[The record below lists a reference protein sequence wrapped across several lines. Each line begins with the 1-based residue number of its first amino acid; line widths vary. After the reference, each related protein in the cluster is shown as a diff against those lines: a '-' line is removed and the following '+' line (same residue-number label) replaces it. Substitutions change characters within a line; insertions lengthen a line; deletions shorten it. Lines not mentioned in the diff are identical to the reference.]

1 MPYNKTDYPVSM
13 KNLGPLV
20 RLKAID
26 ILNAM
31 LNEGYKDE
39 DAIPI
44 SIAEAKKWVDDAS
57 KKEKSEI
64 QKKDI
69 TKHNK
74 VSSNKPAR
82 LMDADV
88 NVYYDHDNKKWAT
101 KSVGA
106 KKVGSYHDTKKAAVQ
121 KAEEIANNRKS
132 KVIKH
137 NKNE

>member
-1 MPYNKTDYPVSM
+1 MPYTKTNYPVSM
-13 KNLGPLV
+13 KNLDTLV

-31 LNEGYKDE
+31 LSEGYRDE

-44 SIAEAKKWVDDAS
+44 STAEAKKWIENATNM
-57 KKEKSEI
+57 EKDELMN
-64 QKKDI
+64 KNL

-74 VSSNKPAR
+74 VSPNKPAR
-82 LMDADV
+82 LMEADV
-88 NVYYDHDNKKWAT
+88 NVYYDHENKKWAV

-106 KKVGSYHDTKKAAVQ
+106 KKVGSYHDTKKAAVTKAQ
-121 KAEEIANNRKS
+121 KIADNRKS

-137 NKNE
+137 TKDE